1 MLHESAEVNLEEPDL
16 AIEAEEFIV
25 FQFVI
30 FRSEWLDFSIDDQI
44 FTPPMAF
51 GRVSKSPNW
60 PSYSFGLKGIY
71 PEPVYKVSS
80 PK

>member
-44 FTPPMAF
+44 FTPLWHLEESANRLI
-51 GRVSKSPNW
+51 GHHT
-60 PSYSFGLKGIY
+60 LLD
-71 PEPVYKVSS
+71 
-80 PK
+80 